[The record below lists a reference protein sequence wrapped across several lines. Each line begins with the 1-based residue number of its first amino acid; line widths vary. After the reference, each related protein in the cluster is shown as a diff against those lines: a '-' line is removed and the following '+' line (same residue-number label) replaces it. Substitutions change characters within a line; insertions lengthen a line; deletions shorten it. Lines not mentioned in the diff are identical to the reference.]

1 MLDLTEHSHDC
12 TLRLATDG
20 EIDLSALFVD
30 FLDGST
36 IERAL
41 VAGFDHRGCL
51 CTFSEVA
58 GGVAT
63 VDGTIGSVRQSLACL
78 AVSHILLAHNHPCGT
93 PFPSAA
99 DRTTTRNVAA
109 LARLAGARLLD
120 HLLFAGGKVV
130 SFRQLGLL

>member
-1 MLDLTEHSHDC
+1 MLDLTAPGQDC
-12 TLRLATDG
+12 KQPPAPDG
-20 EIDLSALFVD
+20 ALSISALFED
-30 FLDGST
+30 FLIGSP

-51 CTFSEVA
+51 CTFLEVA
-58 GGVAT
+58 GNVAS
-63 VDGTIGSVRQSLACL
+63 VDGTIGCVRQALASL

-99 DRTTTRNVAA
+99 DRATTRNVAA
-109 LARLAGARLLD
+109 LARLAGARLDD
-120 HLLFAGGKVV
+120 HLLYAGGGVV